1 MVISPPGMKNRED
14 RIRQELERAAARSTC
29 FNIRL
34 GAVIETVSGELI
46 AGWNGPP
53 GRCGPHESCRVGGP
67 ITSENLSRCPG
78 VHAEIRAICRAAEK
92 GLAAGGGTIYLSQ
105 WYPCAPCARAV
116 IEAGLRVL
124 VVTEELSLAKDDCY
138 NFSLARELLETA
150 GVETRLAPALRA
162 GGAVPAQRSRS
173 ATR

>member
-1 MVISPPGMKNRED
+1 MKNREN
-14 RIRQELERAAARSTC
+14 RIRQELEWAAARSTC
-29 FNIRL
+29 CNIRL
-34 GAVIETVSGELI
+34 GAVIETVTGELV

-53 GRCGPHESCRVGGP
+53 GRCGPHETCRVGGP
-67 ITSENLSRCPG
+67 ITSANLSRCPG

-138 NFSLARELLETA
+138 NFSLAREMLETA
-150 GVETRLAPALRA
+150 GVEIRLAPGLRV
-162 GGAVPAQRSRS
+162 GGPGPAAAQRSNS